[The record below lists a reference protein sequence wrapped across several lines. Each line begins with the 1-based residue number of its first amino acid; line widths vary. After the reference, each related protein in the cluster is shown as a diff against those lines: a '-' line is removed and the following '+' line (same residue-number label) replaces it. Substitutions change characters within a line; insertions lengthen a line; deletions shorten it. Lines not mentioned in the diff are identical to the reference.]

1 MWSQRKPCMAMAM
14 VDNKRKPAD
23 FRHSA
28 NERYL
33 AAPPIDTVAKQMSL
47 PLLPS
52 APMAATP
59 MFSHNMSHLRG
70 AKPCGSCG
78 GR

>member
-1 MWSQRKPCMAMAM
+1 MGMAI
-14 VDNKRKPAD
+14 VDNRKKSEA

-33 AAPPIDTVAKQMSL
+33 AAPPIPAVAKQTSL
-47 PLLPS
+47 PLLSS
-52 APMAATP
+52 APVAATP
-59 MFSHNMSHLRG
+59 MFSRNMSHLRG